1 MTHARP
7 RNLLSTNKSI
17 TDIDRAPLRRA
28 LTPVRFRG
36 GARGALAR
44 RSSSS
49 RVLLERTHD
58 SRGGTGDAIS
68 DSGERER
75 SAGSVIGNA
84 GANRCATG
92 KIGVANGNIA
102 CNACGAL
109 CCGRGP
115 LGGSNGL
122 GEGGFNRIRDDDG
135 LWCTNTSQIGTTTTK
150 KGSQGKSKVNTT
162 HVKVVVE
169 VNFLH
174 FRGIPHVKASATL
187 LVADNGLP
195 NSPLS
200 VG

>member
-1 MTHARP
+1 M
-7 RNLLSTNKSI
+7 
-17 TDIDRAPLRRA
+17 
-28 LTPVRFRG
+28 
-36 GARGALAR
+36 
-44 RSSSS
+44 
-49 RVLLERTHD
+49 
-58 SRGGTGDAIS
+58 
-68 DSGERER
+68 
-75 SAGSVIGNA
+75 
-84 GANRCATG
+84 G

-109 CCGRGP
+109 GGGRGP

-135 LWCTNTSQIGTTTTK
+135 LWCTNTSQMCTTTK
-150 KGSQGKSKVNTT
+150 KGSEGKSKVNTT

-174 FRGIPHVKASATL
+174 FRGILHVKARAML